1 MLDLRTIAGALGGE
15 VACGQ
20 VIAPGPGHS
29 PRDRSMTV
37 RLSADSPDGFI
48 CFSHA
53 GDDFRDCR
61 DHVRSRLGL
70 DPNGWKRKDGVSAQ
84 VAPKPNRVAQLG
96 QPSTDKG
103 TGKAEAGAIW
113 RASVDPRGTI
123 AERYLNSR
131 GLELPYELAGKV
143 LRWNARINA
152 LVALFRNVHTGDTQ
166 AITRIYLDRD
176 GRKINRKFLGPVREA
191 AVMLDDHAAPTYG
204 IHIGEGVET
213 CMAGRQLGFKPAW
226 AVGSAGAIG
235 SFPLLACINSVT
247 AFAETDDHGANA
259 REIEK
264 LAARWQAAGRE
275 VLVVTPEIGGD
286 MNDVLQ
292 GRRA

>member
-1 MLDLRTIAGALGGE
+1 MIDLRTIAAALGGE

-61 DHVRSRLGL
+61 DYIRSKLGL
-70 DPNGWKRKDGVSAQ
+70 DPDGWKRKDGVSFQ
-84 VAPKPNRVAQLG
+84 VETKSAPVFR
-96 QPSTDKG
+96 DKES
-103 TGKAEAGAIW
+103 GKSEAGAIW
-113 RASVDPRGTI
+113 RASVDPRGTL
-123 AERYLNSR
+123 AEKYLNSR
-131 GLELPYELAGKV
+131 GLELPYELAGEV
-143 LRWNARINA
+143 LRWNVEINA
-152 LVALFRNVHTGDTQ
+152 LIGLFRNVHTGDRQ

-176 GRKINRKFLGPVREA
+176 GRKINRMFKGPVGEA

-235 SFPLLACINSVT
+235 SFPLLACIGSVT

-259 REIEK
+259 RGIEK

-286 MNDVLQ
+286 MNDTLLAK
-292 GRRA
+292 RRTA

>member
-1 MLDLRTIAGALGGE
+1 MLDLRTIAAALGGV

-61 DHVRSRLGL
+61 DYVRSRLGL
-70 DPNGWKRKDGVSAQ
+70 DPNGWKRKDGILRHVDATPAPVSNHKEA
-84 VAPKPNRVAQLG
+84 
-96 QPSTDKG
+96 G
-103 TGKAEAGAIW
+103 TAEAGAIW
-113 RASVDPRGTI
+113 RTSVDPRGTL
-123 AERYLNSR
+123 AEKYLNSR
-131 GLELPYELAGKV
+131 GLELSYELAGEV
-143 LRWNARINA
+143 LRWNASINA
-152 LVALFRNVHTGDTQ
+152 LVALFRNVHTGDRQ
-166 AITRIYLDRD
+166 AISRIYLDRD
-176 GRKINRKFLGPVREA
+176 GQKINRLFKGPVGEA

-213 CMAGRQLGFKPAW
+213 CMAGRQLGFKPTW

-235 SFPLLACINSVT
+235 SFPLLAGVDSIT
-247 AFAETDDHGANA
+247 ILAETDDGGANA
-259 REIEK
+259 RATETVG
-264 LAARWQAAGRE
+264 ARWSDDGRE
-275 VLVVTPEIGGD
+275 VFVIDPKVGGD
-286 MNDVLQ
+286 VNDALQ
-292 GRRA
+292 GRRP

>member
-1 MLDLRTIAGALGGE
+1 MLDLRTIAAVLGGE

-61 DHVRSRLGL
+61 DYVRSRLGL
-70 DPNGWKRKDGVSAQ
+70 DPNGWKRKDGVLRQ
-84 VAPKPNRVAQLG
+84 VDAKPRLKPAPV
-96 QPSTDKG
+96 STDRG
-103 TGKAEAGAIW
+103 SRESEAGAIW
-113 RASVDPRGTI
+113 RASVEPRGTL
-123 AERYLNSR
+123 AEKYLNSR
-131 GLELPYELAGKV
+131 GLELSCELAGDV

-152 LVALFRNVHTGDTQ
+152 LVALFRNVHTGDPQ

-176 GRKINRKFLGPVREA
+176 GRKINRKFLGPVGEA
-191 AVMLDDHAAPTYG
+191 AVMLDDHAEVAHG
-204 IHIGEGVET
+204 VFVGEGVET

-226 AVGSAGAIG
+226 ALGSAGAIE
-235 SFPLLACINSVT
+235 SLPLLAGVDAVT
-247 AFAETDDHGANA
+247 IFAETDDSGANA
-259 REIEK
+259 RAI
-264 LAARWQAAGRE
+264 AAAGARWRAAGRE
-275 VLVVTPEIGGD
+275 VYVVTPEIGGD
-286 MNDVLQ
+286 MNDALLM
-292 GRRA
+292 RRAG

>member
-1 MLDLRTIAGALGGE
+1 MLDLRTIAAVLGGE

-61 DHVRSRLGL
+61 DYVRSRLGL
-70 DPNGWKRKDGVSAQ
+70 DPNGWKRKDGILRQ
-84 VAPKPNRVAQLG
+84 VDAKPSPKPAPVSSDRGARE
-96 QPSTDKG
+96 S
-103 TGKAEAGAIW
+103 EAGAIW
-113 RASVDPRGTI
+113 RASVDPRGTL
-123 AERYLNSR
+123 AEKYLNNR
-131 GLELPYELAGKV
+131 GLELSYELAGEV
-143 LRWNARINA
+143 LRWNVRINA
-152 LVALFRNVHTGDTQ
+152 LVALFRNVHTGDPQ

-176 GRKINRKFLGPVREA
+176 GRKINRKFLGPVGEA
-191 AVMLDDHAAPTYG
+191 AVMLDDHAAPTHG

-247 AFAETDDHGANA
+247 AFAETDDSGANA

-286 MNDVLQ
+286 MNDALMAK
-292 GRRA
+292 GRVA